1 LEQIPITV
9 AAIDL
14 ARYVIDMIADKKG
27 EDIVLLDI
35 RGQTLIT
42 DYFVLC
48 SGTSERQIKAIVEG
62 IRESIKKDYNKIP
75 QNVEG
80 ESLSGW
86 VLMDYGDIVVHVF
99 SPESRAYY
107 DLEGFW
113 LERDAVVLVKIQ

>member
-1 LEQIPITV
+1 MDQTPITV
-9 AAIDL
+9 ESIDL
-14 ARYVIDMIADKKG
+14 ARHIIDLIADKKG

-35 RGQTLIT
+35 RQQTLIA

-48 SGTSERQIKAIVEG
+48 SGNSERQIKAIIEG
-62 IRESIKKDYNKIP
+62 TRETVKKDFNKIP

-80 ESLSGW
+80 ETVSGW
-86 VLMDYGDIVVHVF
+86 MLMDYGDVVVHVF

-113 LERDAVVLVKIQ
+113 LEREATVLVKIQ

>member
-1 LEQIPITV
+1 MEQTPITV
-9 AAIDL
+9 EAIDL
-14 ARYVIDMIADKKG
+14 ARHIIDMIADKKG

-35 RGQTLIT
+35 HGQTLIA

-48 SGTSERQIKAIVEG
+48 SGTSERQIKAIIDG
-62 IRESIKKDYNKIP
+62 IRETIKKDYNKVP

-80 ESLSGW
+80 ESISGW
-86 VLMDYGDIVVHVF
+86 MLMDYGDVVVHVF

-113 LERDAVVLVKIQ
+113 LEREAAVLVKIQ